1 MATQQEKSS
10 NNLSNKPISNIM
22 SPTSDPEEPSKKQ
35 NAVMEW
41 LLGKLKVFVTSAFR
55 MNSSVSLCSINFK
68 NVKWRP
74 TVWKFKILIDT
85 QVYVKS
91 ILAKFESQQLLFF
104 YNFRDSEL

>member
-55 MNSSVSLCSINFK
+55 MNSSVSLSMLYK
-68 NVKWRP
+68 
-74 TVWKFKILIDT
+74 L
-85 QVYVKS
+85 
-91 ILAKFESQQLLFF
+91 
-104 YNFRDSEL
+104 

>member
-41 LLGKLKVFVTSAFR
+41 LLEPG
-55 MNSSVSLCSINFK
+55 
-68 NVKWRP
+68 
-74 TVWKFKILIDT
+74 KFKMKPEMTKVSAD
-85 QVYVKS
+85 
-91 ILAKFESQQLLFF
+91 
-104 YNFRDSEL
+104 

>member
-55 MNSSVSLCSINFK
+55 MNSSVSLCSIN
-68 NVKWRP
+68 
-74 TVWKFKILIDT
+74 ILCSIVANTWYSKLNYLLTHAIREKRGKLYDRSDS
-85 QVYVKS
+85 KS
-91 ILAKFESQQLLFF
+91 
-104 YNFRDSEL
+104 NMG